1 MGYLYLLIAIVGEV
15 IATTYLKSTNNF
27 TEVMPTTYVVT
38 GYGIAFYFMML
49 AMKTLPVAI
58 TYSIWSGVGIS
69 AITILGALKYKEVPD
84 LMALIGISLIIIG
97 VIILVFYSKMGT
109 N

>member
-1 MGYLYLLIAIVGEV
+1 
-15 IATTYLKSTNNF
+15 
-27 TEVMPTTYVVT
+27 
-38 GYGIAFYFMML
+38 MML

-84 LMALIGISLIIIG
+84 LMALIGIGLIIIG

>member
-1 MGYLYLLIAIVGEV
+1 
-15 IATTYLKSTNNF
+15 
-27 TEVMPTTYVVT
+27 MPTTYVVT

-49 AMKTLPVAI
+49 AMKTIPIAI
-58 TYSIWSGVGIS
+58 TYSIWAGVGIS

-84 LMALIGISLIIIG
+84 LMALIGLGLIIVG